1 MSSAPASSA
10 APAASRVF
18 HWMRVS
24 VGFAL
29 VVSAAR
35 MVAGATFP
43 SPSAALGLAG
53 GKTPAGLTG
62 QPALTP
68 PPS

>member
-1 MSSAPASSA
+1 
-10 APAASRVF
+10 
-18 HWMRVS
+18 MRVS
-24 VGFAL
+24 AGFAL

-53 GKTPAGLTG
+53 G
-62 QPALTP
+62 
-68 PPS
+68 

>member
-1 MSSAPASSA
+1 MHHNTVAASCRTPAAALSSAPASSA

-24 VGFAL
+24 AGFAW

-35 MVAGATFP
+35 MVAGTAIP
-43 SPSAALGLAG
+43 SPSAVSGVAG
-53 GKTPAGLTG
+53 G
-62 QPALTP
+62 
-68 PPS
+68 

>member
-1 MSSAPASSA
+1 MHHNAAATSCRTPAAALSSAPASSA

-24 VGFAL
+24 AGFAL

-35 MVAGATFP
+35 MVAGTAIP

-53 GKTPAGLTG
+53 G
-62 QPALTP
+62 
-68 PPS
+68 

>member
-1 MSSAPASSA
+1 MNHNAATTSCRTPAAALSSAPASSA

-24 VGFAL
+24 AGFAL
-29 VVSAAR
+29 AVSAAR

-53 GKTPAGLTG
+53 G
-62 QPALTP
+62 
-68 PPS
+68 